1 MKLTHSLGSSMGSGM
16 GTLLFSKIQEEYL
29 DHIMNTFSVMQSSKD
44 SDTVM
49 EPYNAMLSV
58 CTSWWRIPIRPASWT
73 MRPFKNLL
81 PHSS

>member
-1 MKLTHSLGSSMGSGM
+1 MGSGM

-58 CTSWWRIPIRPASWT
+58 CTS
-73 MRPFKNLL
+73 
-81 PHSS
+81 